1 MTLLPGHDE
10 HVGML
15 RQELANLETRVEGL
29 QAASADVDLH
39 EAVARIAAR
48 CDAIVEV
55 SDLVYEDLSAR
66 LQRLEAELVEVRA
79 LVAPAA
85 PAAVGSPAAHS
96 THYGDLVH
104 RVRELVLQ
112 LTPPGATVA
121 VVGKGDPAL
130 VDLAGRAGWHFP
142 RQGDGTY
149 LGFHPRDD
157 ASAVSLLQ
165 ETVLA
170 GAGYLVF
177 PATSLWW
184 LRHYPGLRQH
194 LEEHHVVVVHDATT
208 CAVFRLR
215 GGGAPSAHA
224 PAAPT
229 AARQVRDLV
238 DRLLPGDE
246 QVALVSLDVAGYQPW
261 ARTVLPVLPV
271 DDSDGRDAVL
281 DRLRSEGVRYLVIP
295 HLGAQ
300 RRPAVNLWLEGAVE
314 TVIDQR
320 QVCAVLEITDHLPT
334 GARRPPSQGA

>member
-15 RQELANLETRVEGL
+15 RQELATLETRVQGL

-66 LQRLEAELVEVRA
+66 LQRLEAELVEVRS

-85 PAAVGSPAAHS
+85 QVAVGSPPAPS
-96 THYGDLVH
+96 LHYGDVVH

-121 VVGKGDPAL
+121 VAGKGDPAL
-130 VDLAGRAGWHFP
+130 VDLAGRTGWHFP
-142 RQGDGTY
+142 RQADGTY
-149 LGFHPRDD
+149 LGFYPRDD
-157 ASAVSLLQ
+157 AAAVSLLQ
-165 ETVLA
+165 EIVLA

-184 LRHYPGLRQH
+184 LHHYPGLRQH
-194 LEEHHVVVVHDATT
+194 LEQHHVVVVHDATT

-215 GGGAPSAHA
+215 GGHAAGASAV
-224 PAAPT
+224 PT
-229 AARQVRDLV
+229 AARQARDLV
-238 DRLLPGDE
+238 DRLLPSDE
-246 QVALVSLDVAGYQPW
+246 PVALVSTDVAGYQPW
-261 ARTVLPVLPV
+261 ARTVVAVPSV
-271 DDSDGRDAVL
+271 DEPDGRDVAL
-281 DRLRSEGVRYLVIP
+281 DRLRCAGVRYLVVP
-295 HLGAQ
+295 HLEAQ
-300 RRPAVNLWLEGAVE
+300 RAPAVNLWLGGAVE
-314 TVIDQR
+314 MVIDQR

-334 GARRPPSQGA
+334 GARRPPPQGA